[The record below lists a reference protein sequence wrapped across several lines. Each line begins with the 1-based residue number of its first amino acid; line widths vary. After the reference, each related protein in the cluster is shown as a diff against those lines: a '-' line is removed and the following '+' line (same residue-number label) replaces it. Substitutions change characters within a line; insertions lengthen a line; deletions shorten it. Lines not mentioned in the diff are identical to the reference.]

1 MLTELKESMIK
12 EIKEGVMT
20 MLHQIETTNK
30 EMETIFLK

>member
-1 MLTELKESMIK
+1 MFTELKESVIK

-20 MLHQIETTNK
+20 TLHQIETTNK